1 MCLSPTQSPRLKRE
15 ISQRKSGIISPE
27 REGPHAEQGIN
38 TSPPDQYL
46 LDFLLDFYTL
56 TQQLYLK
63 YRCAQRFN
71 FKDAYHSIVYR
82 I

>member
-27 REGPHAEQGIN
+27 REGPDAEQGIN

-46 LDFLLDFYTL
+46 LDFLLDFYNSMIL
-56 TQQLYLK
+56 PSFFSFSHF
-63 YRCAQRFN
+63 A
-71 FKDAYHSIVYR
+71 
-82 I
+82 